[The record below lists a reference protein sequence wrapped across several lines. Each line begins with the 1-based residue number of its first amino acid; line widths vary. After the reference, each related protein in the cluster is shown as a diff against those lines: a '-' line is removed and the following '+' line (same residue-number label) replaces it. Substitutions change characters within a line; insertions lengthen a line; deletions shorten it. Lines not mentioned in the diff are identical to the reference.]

1 MAPFCLRRALR
12 LAERFLIAK
21 IYDLCGLPLMWLR
34 FCVFLLSRGKK
45 PEFVFDSVYPFFVVR
60 IGISVRHPWLI

>member
-12 LAERFLIAK
+12 RAERFLIAK

-34 FCVFLLSRGKK
+34 FCVFLLSRGK
-45 PEFVFDSVYPFFVVR
+45 SLNLC
-60 IGISVRHPWLI
+60 LIAFIRFSW